1 MATRRY
7 EHSEIADVRRWVEKR
22 LGGLPRYKGRPS
34 YGDAPETAEH
44 FWARVERAGLLVKA
58 PTLYDQRA
66 AQCAARQAV
75 PRETKEQFAQRVERE
90 GRRDEAERLRAE
102 LLESGLSQR
111 AAQEELIRRLQ
122 PLDGGQTRAWETPD
136 PWLAGRLFRRKDD
149 QRRFLNLAK
158 EKDEYFRVQDDEDD
172 RDDEGAAAIRRIK
185 WARER
190 REERQALAAARRRA
204 HALKGA
210 APA

>member
-7 EHSEIADVRRWVEKR
+7 EHSEIADVRRWVERR
-22 LGGLPRYKGRPS
+22 LAGLPRYKGRPS
-34 YGDAPETAEH
+34 YGDPPETAEH

-58 PTLYDQRA
+58 LTLFDE
-66 AQCAARQAV
+66 CAAREAV
-75 PRETKEQFAQRVERE
+75 PRETKAQFAQRVERE
-90 GRRDEAERLRAE
+90 GRRDEAERLRAA
-102 LLESGLSQR
+102 LLDSGLSQR
-111 AAQEELIRRLQ
+111 EAQEELVRRLQ

-136 PWLAGRLFRRKDD
+136 PWLAGRLFRRKED

-158 EKDEYFRVQDDEDD
+158 ERNDYFRVQDDEDD
-172 RDDEGAAAIRRIK
+172 RDDEGAAALRRIK

-204 HALKGA
+204 RALM
-210 APA
+210 PASPA